1 MGIFNKITNL
11 PTNEIVTGFYPQQGA
26 LASRQD
32 FYQIANQEVREQ
44 TEAVACIVFKHL
56 LEKTPQEN
64 QYKFAIR
71 QTLGQRFSQVGK
83 RIDSNTPFYNQP
95 SYGLATAFLINE
107 NQLLSSG
114 HAPDGKSWNEFS
126 FKKLRVIFGYRF
138 SEPHQSA
145 QKVEAFK
152 IKKIKQVHLSRGLE
166 WADWAIIV
174 LKKSVK
180 RIPLSLSFLEPKANA
195 RFSLL
200 SHPLGVPLKI
210 ATGAILKGN
219 EGSTL
224 TTDHDVFQAESGAP
238 LIEEWTKKVVGILG
252 EGPENFEEAVDAKG
266 KLQRLRVIPSDQRC
280 AKFQKIS
287 ALSDQLLN
295 ENKNKRKKEDKKR

>member
-11 PTNEIVTGFYPQQGA
+11 PTTNEIVTGFYPQQGT

-44 TEAVACIVFKHL
+44 TEAVACIVFKDL
-56 LEKTPQEN
+56 LEKTPEKN

-71 QTLGQRFSQVGK
+71 QTLGQRFSQIGK
-83 RIDSNTPFYNQP
+83 RIDPNTPFYNQP
-95 SYGLATAFLINE
+95 SHGLTTAFLINE
-107 NQLLSSG
+107 NQLLCSG

-138 SEPHQSA
+138 SEPQQIE
-145 QKVEAFK
+145 QKVEGYK
-152 IKKIKQVHLSRGLE
+152 IKKFKQVHLSRGVE
-166 WADWAIIV
+166 WADWSLIE
-174 LKKSVK
+174 LKKNVTN
-180 RIPLSLSFLEPKANA
+180 RLPLSLSFLEPKPNA

-200 SHPLGVPLKI
+200 SYPLGVPLKV
-210 ATGAILKGN
+210 AAGAILKGN

-238 LIEEWTKKVVGILG
+238 LIDEGTKEVVGILG
-252 EGPENFEEAVDAKG
+252 EGPENFEEAVDGKG
-266 KLQRLRVIPSDQRC
+266 KLRRLRVIPSDQRC

-287 ALSDQLLN
+287 TLRDQLLN
-295 ENKNKRKKEDKKR
+295 ENKNK